1 MKSMRYILAASAFI
15 VLMVL
20 GSKLV
25 LAQPQP
31 AQYGGSGGGMIEGTV
46 YGFNMYDQLEP
57 ILWATVTA
65 DNGARSFVAYS
76 SSGGFYSMFVS
87 PPGFYN
93 VTVIQPGYVKFSRVV
108 AVSDGSTSTINFDL
122 EQSHVPVP
130 EFQPNFTLMVMI
142 LTLGASLVI
151 RKRSLKR
158 SKRT

>member
-1 MKSMRYILAASAFI
+1 MRYILAASAFI

-31 AQYGGSGGGMIEGTV
+31 AQSGGGMIEGTV

-65 DNGARSFVAYS
+65 ENGVRSFVAYS

-93 VTVIQPGYVKFSRVV
+93 VTVIQPGYVKYSSVV
-108 AVSDGSTSTINFDL
+108 AVSDGSTSSINFYL

-142 LTLGASLVI
+142 LTLGAALVV
-151 RKRSLKR
+151 RKRSLR
-158 SKRT
+158 RLKRT